1 MTSWSQPVTRSK
13 LVKITLIFLAF
24 DLYETFMDAPLGLKE
39 QNEGVTR
46 CDQLV
51 TACDQ
56 VKNGWKSLSFL
67 PLIFTKLSGMVPWD
81 LRSKMKVWPGVTSW
95 SQHVTRSKT
104 GENHL
109 KVFTF

>member
-13 LVKITLIFLAF
+13 LVKVTLNFLAF

-56 VKNGWKSLSFL
+56 VK
-67 PLIFTKLSGMVPWD
+67 
-81 LRSKMKVWPGVTSW
+81 
-95 SQHVTRSKT
+95 T
-104 GENHL
+104 GENQL
-109 KVFTF
+109 KFFSL